1 VNSTVAFHLRF
12 AKALL
17 IVFTLMFASL
27 AISLTPIVLDISG
40 EELVY
45 AREFIDLSASFREME
60 EGQVERID
68 DAAHMDVAIGRFFPK
83 VRLIGVRLPRE
94 EPPFIP
100 YLERANT
107 LMGNVLLD
115 SDVFISYVAFRY
127 DSDSNYLSYLW
138 FPYELEGTEVLI
150 SANLLLV
157 MNGLC
162 DYVPET
168 NVKGKLY
175 EYMEQAK
182 HNAKSNRIGIWSE
195 DENPETSLEAR
206 IHTSEKKT
214 SNRTL
219 SITVT
224 GDFDTAYSGYIDIQ
238 RSYPNTK
245 IRQEIRGTIPHVH
258 VIELDESWDN
268 QYFSLTASIVP
279 KTKNK
284 DLTATVRFNNEVLT
298 SGSIGPYTG
307 GRVFIYLMLVKYS
320 LD

>member
-1 VNSTVAFHLRF
+1 MSSTAAFLRHF

-17 IVFTLMFASL
+17 MVFALMLASL

-40 EELVY
+40 EEVVY
-45 AREFIDLSASFREME
+45 AREFVSLKASFREME
-60 EGQVERID
+60 EGKVERID
-68 DAAHMDVAIGRFFPK
+68 DAAHMDVAIGMFYPR

-94 EPPFIP
+94 ESPFIP
-100 YLERANT
+100 YLERATT
-107 LMGNVLLD
+107 LMENALLD
-115 SDVFISYVAFRY
+115 SDVFLSFDAFRY

-138 FPYELEGTEVLI
+138 FPYELEGTEVMI

-168 NVKGKLY
+168 NFKGKLH
-175 EYMEQAK
+175 EFMEQAK
-182 HNAKSNRIGIWSE
+182 HYAKSNRTGIWSE

-206 IHTSEKKT
+206 IHNSEKKT
-214 SNRTL
+214 ANRTL

-224 GDFDTAYSGYIDIQ
+224 GDFDTPYSGYVEI
-238 RSYPNTK
+238 RKMFANVS
-245 IRQEIRGTIPHVH
+245 IRQDIRGAVPHIH
-258 VIELDESWDN
+258 VIELDDSWDD

-298 SGSIGPYTG
+298 SESIGPYTG